1 MRQRHTRLKVAVACL
16 LLLVVPLFSMY
27 FHGRQDRSQTLL
39 ETVLV
44 EVTAPGQRTMSAF
57 FANVVA
63 VWKRYFYLVE
73 VEKQNEELRKA
84 IGELKLSASWAQG
97 QEEENRRLRAMLDFK
112 TEQSGLELA
121 SAGVIARE
129 VSPFFSVSR
138 IRLDRG
144 GEDLVKVNMPVVT
157 STGVVGRIEKVAGEY
172 CDVMLLTDTRC
183 RIDVQVPGKAV
194 SGTLIGM
201 GDSLPVFRIPYQK
214 TALEKGDP
222 LITTGHDRMFPKGL
236 VVGYLTSGEVKQVGR
251 HLESRVEPA
260 VRFAA
265 LQEVFVVT
273 NESEAVL
280 APGTIPGGQK

>member
-1 MRQRHTRLKVAVACL
+1 MMERHTRLKVAVACL

-44 EVTAPGQRTMSAF
+44 EVTAPGQDVMNAL

-63 VWKRYFYLVE
+63 LWKRYFYLVE

-84 IGELKLSASWAQG
+84 IGALKLSASGAQG
-97 QEEENRRLRAMLDFK
+97 QQEENRRLRAMLDFK
-112 TEQSGLELA
+112 TEQSGLELQ

-144 GEDLVKVNMPVVT
+144 GEDQVKTNMPVVT
-157 STGVVGRIEKVAGEY
+157 SSGVVGRIEKVAGEY

-236 VVGYLTSGEVKQVGR
+236 VVGYLTSGEVKQVGQ
-251 HLESRVEPA
+251 HLEIRVEPA

-273 NESEAVL
+273 NQSDAVL
-280 APGTIPGGQK
+280 APGSFPGGKK